1 MHYLIRSCYKYF
13 NPVEIIVRII
23 IIIILNITQVYLL
36 IQTNEIAF
44 MYIKYNYISQGI
56 KYHVSVLDMQ
66 CLTFMLLIKDEDYLF
81 WIIL

>member
-1 MHYLIRSCYKYF
+1 MHYLIQSCYKYF
-13 NPVEIIVRII
+13 NPVEIIVRI

-66 CLTFMLLIKDEDYLF
+66 CLTFMLLIKDADYLF
-81 WIIL
+81 CIIL